1 MTSFTVKVSVNNF
14 KVDKSENLDNAF
26 YVFWHDTS
34 KKRKKSRFLDFGKN
48 VTKRILELYLWGVV
62 LRGVYAATPDQVH
75 VQRWTTLP

>member
-1 MTSFTVKVSVNNF
+1 MTLQKN
-14 KVDKSENLDNAF
+14 E
-26 YVFWHDTS
+26 
-34 KKRKKSRFLDFGKN
+34 KSRVFLDFGKN